1 MITNHSNVRITGGF
15 WKQKED
21 LNRDVTINSVY
32 DQFNET
38 GRISAFKCDWK
49 EGDPKKPHIFWDSDV
64 AKWIEGAA
72 YILERDSRPDLEEK
86 IEWIIDRIEENQW
99 EDGYFNIYYT
109 IEKDAKRFTKRGN
122 HELYCA
128 GHLMEAAVAY
138 YNATGRDRLLGIME
152 KYADL
157 IAKIFVEEKS
167 ASFVTPG
174 HEEIELALYR
184 MYKATGKKKFLDLC
198 AFFLEK
204 RGNPDNNEEN
214 IEGRDCY
221 AQNHLPIREQKEA
234 FGHAVRAMYLYS
246 AMADYAGEIGDKAL
260 FDACSA
266 LFEDCTTKK
275 MYITGGIGST
285 NMGEAFTIPYD
296 LPNKSAYAETCA
308 SIGMIFFANRMFRID
323 PAHPSK
329 YADVI
334 ETEMYNGMLSGISL
348 DGTRFF
354 YENPLEI
361 DLVERNRITGTH
373 HSERFPITQRPLVFE
388 CSCCPPNLN
397 RVLASLGDY
406 FYGYDE
412 ENGAVYVNQFG
423 RSDFSCGGANVSVET
438 EYPRDGKIAVKS
450 NTVVFVRIPGWCRHF
465 TADKPYT
472 MVNGYA
478 KFEAGEIAIEFEMKP
493 ELIASS
499 VMVVANIGKAALRR
513 GPIVYCAE
521 GIDNSEHA
529 SGGYDVHLLAIDRTA
544 VADAN
549 VIWKSDLGADVI
561 DVRGFRIADRT
572 DSLYTPL
579 DEVYIPVDTIRMI
592 PYHCFA
598 NRGETNML
606 VYMNYR

>member
-1 MITNHSNVRITGGF
+1 MITNHSNVRLTGGF
-15 WKQKED
+15 WKAKED

-32 DQFNET
+32 EQFYET
-38 GRISAFKCDWK
+38 GRITAFKCDWK
-49 EGDPKKPHIFWDSDV
+49 EGEPKKPHVFWDSDV
-64 AKWIEGAA
+64 AKWIEGAS

-86 IEWIIDRIEENQW
+86 IEWLIDQIEKNQW
-99 EDGYFNIYYT
+99 EDGYFNIYFT
-109 IEKDAKRFTKRGN
+109 VQKDSHRFTERN
-122 HELYCA
+122 HHELYCA

-138 YNATGRDRLLGIME
+138 FNATGRTRFLGLME
-152 KYADL
+152 KYADC

-167 ASFVTPG
+167 AAFVTPG
-174 HEEIELALYR
+174 HEEIEIALYR
-184 MYKATGKKKFLDLC
+184 MYKTTGKKKFLDLC

-214 IEGRDCY
+214 ICGRDCY

-234 FGHAVRAMYLYS
+234 FGHSVRAMYLYS
-246 AMADYAGEIGDKAL
+246 AMADYADEIGDKVL
-260 FDACSA
+260 FDACRA
-266 LFEDCTTKK
+266 LFEDCTAKK

-285 NMGEAFTIPYD
+285 HMGEAFTIPYD
-296 LPNKSAYAETCA
+296 LPNKGAYTETCA
-308 SIGMIFFANRMFRID
+308 SIGMMFFANRMFRID

-329 YADVI
+329 YADII

-348 DGTRFF
+348 DGKRFF

-361 DLVERNRITGTH
+361 DLVERNRITGTYDH
-373 HSERFPITQRPLVFE
+373 ERFPITQRPLVFG

-412 ENGAVYVNQFG
+412 ESGAVYVNQFG
-423 RSDFSCGGANVSVET
+423 KSEFASGSVKVSVDT
-438 EYPRDGKIAVKS
+438 EYPHDGKIAISS
-450 NTVVFVRIPGWCRHF
+450 NTTVLVRIPDWCRHF
-465 TADKPYT
+465 TADKAYV

-478 KFEAGEIAIEFEMKP
+478 KFDAGEITIEFEMKP
-493 ELIASS
+493 ELVASS
-499 VMVVANIGKAALRR
+499 AMVVANIGKAALRR

-521 GIDNSEHA
+521 GIDNSDHRE
-529 SGGYDVHLLAIDRTA
+529 GGRDVHLLAIDRTA

-549 VIWKSDLGADVI
+549 VVWESDFGADVI

-572 DSLYTPL
+572 HSLYTPL
-579 DEVYIPVDTIRMI
+579 DEVYIPVDAIRMI